1 MAVANFIANHRKR
14 SIPARDWVFV

>member
-1 MAVANFIANHRKR
+1 MAVASGIAGHRKR